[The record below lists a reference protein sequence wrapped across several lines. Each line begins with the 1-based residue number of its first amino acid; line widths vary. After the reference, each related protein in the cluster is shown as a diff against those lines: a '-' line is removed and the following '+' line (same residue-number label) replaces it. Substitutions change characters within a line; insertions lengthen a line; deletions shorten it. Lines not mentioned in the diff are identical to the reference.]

1 MDGRMLRF
9 GLFWFGE
16 RERGDIEFGLLPG
29 EFAIG
34 GEGMERGR
42 LFRKPG
48 LAEQESEEL
57 RL

>member
-1 MDGRMLRF
+1 MLCF
-9 GLFWFGE
+9 GLFLFGE
-16 RERGDIEFGLLPG
+16 RDRGDIEFGLLPG

-42 LFRKPG
+42 LLRKPG